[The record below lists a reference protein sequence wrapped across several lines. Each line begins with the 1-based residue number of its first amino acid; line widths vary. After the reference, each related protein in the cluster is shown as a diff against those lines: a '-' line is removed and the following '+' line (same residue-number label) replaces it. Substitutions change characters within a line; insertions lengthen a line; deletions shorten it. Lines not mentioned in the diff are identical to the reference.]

1 MTQDDAGE
9 RACVEVTIPDRFT
22 ILADVAQIVSHS
34 HDLDETLANVVD
46 LVVKRLDA
54 DVCSI
59 YLTDPNL
66 KSLTLCAS
74 KGLFEQAIGRV
85 RIGFD
90 EGLVGAA
97 AKSQQP
103 IATAHAQTH
112 PQYRYFP
119 ETGEEQFQSLMAVP
133 LVVRDSTIGV
143 LVVQTRDPREYEAGD
158 VELLRTCAQ
167 LIAPVVMNARLLSLV
182 AAGEEVQRE
191 VIAKLAMTGVQVVP
205 QEPAVAARAL
215 SIEQRGIAASRG
227 IAIGPVYILEDP
239 LDLDHLAYTPSS
251 SSAQELHDLML
262 AVSQARDELHEVREE
277 VAQRFSPEFAAVF
290 NTHIQILE
298 DKGFVRRLEVAVD
311 RTRDALQ
318 ALRDVL
324 NTYRQTFEQ
333 IEDTYFRERGMDIED
348 VGRRVMA
355 KLLGVRHQYTPFREG
370 SIVIASS
377 IFPHHFVS
385 LETEKLAGLVSE
397 HGGSTSHGAIF
408 ARSLEIPAVFG
419 AAGILQLARPG
430 EMAIIDGTSGRV
442 FLSPDESLL
451 AEYRAAQK
459 QYRLMIEHLDEQ
471 RDQPAETLDQH
482 RIALT
487 ANVGLMHDL
496 RLVDQHGAEG
506 VGLFRT
512 ELLAIAHRGFP
523 EEEEQERMYE
533 KVVELMAPRLVT
545 IRTLDLGGDKLL
557 PNYGVTD
564 EENPQLG
571 WRSIRLSLSHEDQ
584 FRTQLRAILRAS
596 AHGPVRILLPMVSS
610 VGELHQAKGIIRETM
625 SELEWEEIPFD
636 AKIPI
641 GIMIEVPA
649 AALIADKLAEECDF
663 FSIGTNDLTQYTL
676 AVDRGNEH
684 VAHLYDPFHPAVLTL
699 IDRTVRAA
707 KAAGIPVS
715 VCGEMAGSPLTA
727 PLLIGLG
734 ITELS
739 TAPGAVPAMKEVVRR
754 ISLSDVKRDAQRAL
768 GEATGDAVRAIAV
781 ARLRKAGLLDH
792 PDLGAWVASVIWND
806 GESD

>member
-1 MTQDDAGE
+1 MG
-9 RACVEVTIPDRFT
+9 VTIPDRLT
-22 ILADVAQIVSHS
+22 ILADVAQVVSQS
-34 HDLDETLANVVD
+34 HDLNETLSNVVD
-46 LVVKRLDA
+46 LVAKRLDA

-59 YLTDPNL
+59 YLTDPNMH
-66 KSLTLCAS
+66 SLTLCAS
-74 KGLFEQAIGRV
+74 KGLSEKAIGRV

-90 EGLVGAA
+90 EGLVGES
-97 AKSQQP
+97 AKTQQP
-103 IATAHAQTH
+103 IATAHAQQH

-143 LVVQTRDPREYEAGD
+143 LVVQTRDAREYDAGD
-158 VELLRTCAQ
+158 IELLRTCAQ

-182 AAGEEVQRE
+182 AAGEEVQKQ
-191 VIAKLAMTGVQVVP
+191 VIAKLALTGVIPPPETQTTSV
-205 QEPAVAARAL
+205 RAT
-215 SIEQRGIAASRG
+215 SIEHRGIAASRG

-239 LDLDHLAYTPSS
+239 LDLDHLAYTPSD
-251 SSAQELHDLML
+251 SSARELQDLML
-262 AVSQARDELHEVREE
+262 AVTQAREELHEVREE

-298 DKGFVRRLEVAVD
+298 DKGFIRRIEAAVD
-311 RTRDALQ
+311 RTGNALE

-324 NTYRQTFEQ
+324 NTYRQTFER

-348 VGRRVMA
+348 VGRRVME
-355 KLLGVRHQYTPFREG
+355 KLLGVRHQYAPFREG
-370 SIVIASS
+370 SIVIASN

-385 LETEKLAGLVSE
+385 LETEKIAGLVSE

-408 ARSLEIPAVFG
+408 ARSLEIPTVFG

-430 EMAIIDGTSGRV
+430 ELAIIDGTSGRV
-442 FLSPDESLL
+442 FLSPDEELL

-459 QYRLMIEHLDEQ
+459 QYRLMIEHLDAL
-471 RDQPAETLDQH
+471 RDQPAATLDQR

-496 RLVDQHGAEG
+496 RLIDQHGADG

-523 EEEEQERMYE
+523 EEEEQTRMYA
-533 KVVELMAPRLVT
+533 KVAELMAPRMVT
-545 IRTLDLGGDKLL
+545 VRTLDLGGDKLL

-571 WRSIRLSLSHEDQ
+571 WRSIRLSLCHEDQ

-596 AHGPVRILLPMVSS
+596 AHGSMRILLPMVSS
-610 VGELHQAKGIIRETM
+610 LGELHQAKGLIRETM
-625 SELEWEEIPFD
+625 SELAWEDVAFD
-636 AKIPI
+636 ENIPI
-641 GIMIEVPA
+641 GVMIEVPA
-649 AALIADKLAEECDF
+649 AALIAEKFAEECDF
-663 FSIGTNDLTQYTL
+663 LSIGTNDLTQYTL

-684 VAHLYDPFHPAVLTL
+684 VAHLYDPLHPAVLIL
-699 IDRTVRAA
+699 IERTVRAA
-707 KAAGIPVS
+707 QAAGIPIS

-754 ISLSDVKRDAQRAL
+754 IRFSEAEQDVKRAL
-768 GEATGDAVRAIAV
+768 AESTGDAVRAIAV

-806 GESD
+806 GEADA

>member
-1 MTQDDAGE
+1 MG
-9 RACVEVTIPDRFT
+9 VTIPDRLT
-22 ILADVAQIVSHS
+22 ILADVAQVVSQS
-34 HDLDETLANVVD
+34 HDLNETLSNVVD
-46 LVVKRLDA
+46 LVAKRLDA

-59 YLTDPNL
+59 YLTDPNMH
-66 KSLTLCAS
+66 SLTLCAS
-74 KGLFEQAIGRV
+74 KGLSEQSIGRV

-90 EGLVGAA
+90 EGLVGES
-97 AKSQQP
+97 AKTQQP
-103 IATAHAQTH
+103 IVTAHAQQH

-133 LVVRDSTIGV
+133 LVVRGSTIGV
-143 LVVQTRDPREYEAGD
+143 LVVQTRDAREYDAGD

-182 AAGEEVQRE
+182 AAGEEVQKQ
-191 VIAKLAMTGVQVVP
+191 VIAKLALTGVI
-205 QEPAVAARAL
+205 PAPETQLMPARAA
-215 SIEQRGIAASRG
+215 SIEHRGIAASRG

-239 LDLDHLAYTPSS
+239 LDLEHLAYTPSDS
-251 SSAQELHDLML
+251 PTHELQDLML
-262 AVSQARDELHEVREE
+262 AVAQAREELHEVREE

-298 DKGFVRRLEVAVD
+298 DKGFIRRIEVAVD
-311 RTRDALQ
+311 RTGNALE

-324 NTYRQTFEQ
+324 NTYRQTFER

-348 VGRRVMA
+348 VGRRVME
-355 KLLGVRHQYTPFREG
+355 KLLGVRHQHTPFREG
-370 SIVIASS
+370 SIVIASN

-385 LETEKLAGLVSE
+385 LETEKIAGLVSE

-408 ARSLEIPAVFG
+408 ARSLEIPTVFG
-419 AAGILQLARPG
+419 AAGILQLARSG
-430 EMAIIDGTSGRV
+430 ELAIIDGTSGRV
-442 FLSPDESLL
+442 FLSPDEELL
-451 AEYRAAQK
+451 TEYRAAQK
-459 QYRLMIEHLDEQ
+459 QYRLMIEHLDAL
-471 RDQPAETLDQH
+471 RDQPAKTLDQR

-496 RLVDQHGAEG
+496 RLIEQHGADG

-523 EEEEQERMYE
+523 EEEEQTRMYA
-533 KVVELMAPRLVT
+533 KVAELMAPRTVT

-571 WRSIRLSLSHEDQ
+571 WRSIRLSLCHEDQ

-596 AHGPVRILLPMVSS
+596 AHGSVRILLPMISS
-610 VGELHQAKGIIRETM
+610 LEELRQAKGIIRETM
-625 SELEWEEIPFD
+625 SELAWEDVTFDENIPV
-636 AKIPI
+636 
-641 GIMIEVPA
+641 GVMIEVPA
-649 AALIADKLAEECDF
+649 AALVAERLAEECDF

-684 VAHLYDPFHPAVLTL
+684 VAHLYDPLHPAVLIL
-699 IDRTVRAA
+699 LERTVRAA
-707 KAAGIPVS
+707 QAAGIPVS

-739 TAPGAVPAMKEVVRR
+739 TVPGAVPAMKEVVRR
-754 ISLSDVKRDAQRAL
+754 IRFSDVEKDVQRAL
-768 GEATGDAVRAIAV
+768 AESTGDAVRAIAV

-806 GESD
+806 GEADG

>member
-1 MTQDDAGE
+1 M
-9 RACVEVTIPDRFT
+9 EVTIPDRLT
-22 ILADVAQIVSHS
+22 ILADVAQIVSQS
-34 HDLDETLANVVD
+34 HDLDETLSNVVD
-46 LVVKRLDA
+46 LVAKRLDT

-59 YLTDPNL
+59 YLTDPSL

-74 KGLFEQAIGRV
+74 KGLSEQSIGRV
-85 RIGFD
+85 RIGFE

-97 AKSQQP
+97 AKDQQP
-103 IATAHAQTH
+103 IATAHAQEH

-143 LVVQTRDPREYEAGD
+143 LVVQTRDPREYDASD

-182 AAGEEVQRE
+182 AAGEEVQKE
-191 VIAKLAMTGVQVVP
+191 VISKLALTGVVTAPQAQTVP
-205 QEPAVAARAL
+205 ARAS

-239 LDLDHLAYTPSS
+239 LDLDHLEYTPSNAP
-251 SSAQELHDLML
+251 AQELQDLML
-262 AVSQARDELHEVREE
+262 AVLQARDELHEVREE

-298 DKGFVRRLEVAVD
+298 DKGFIRRLEVAVD
-311 RTRDALQ
+311 HTGNALQ
-318 ALRDVL
+318 ALRNVL

-385 LETEKLAGLVSE
+385 LETEKIAGLVSE

-408 ARSLEIPAVFG
+408 ARSLELPAVFG

-442 FLSPDESLL
+442 FLSPDEALL

-459 QYRLMIEHLDEQ
+459 QYRLMIEHLDEL
-471 RDQPAETLDQH
+471 RDKPAETLDHH

-496 RLVDQHGAEG
+496 RLIDQHGADG

-533 KVVELMAPRLVT
+533 KVADLMAPRSVT

-571 WRSIRLSLSHEDQ
+571 WRSIRLSLCHEEQ

-596 AHGPVRILLPMVSS
+596 VHGPMRILLPMISS
-610 VGELHQAKGIIRETM
+610 VDELRQARGIIRETM
-625 SELEWEEIPFD
+625 SELAWEDVSFD
-636 AKIPI
+636 ENIPI
-641 GIMIEVPA
+641 GVMIEVPA
-649 AALIADKLAEECDF
+649 AALIAEKLAEECDF

-684 VAHLYDPFHPAVLTL
+684 VAHLYDPLHPAVLIL
-699 IDRTVRAA
+699 LERTVRAA
-707 KAAGIPVS
+707 KEAGIPVS
-715 VCGEMAGSPLTA
+715 VCGEMAGNPLTA

-734 ITELS
+734 VTELS

-754 ISLSDVKRDAQRAL
+754 IRLSDVAKDAKRAL

-806 GESD
+806 GESDA